1 MVKSKAIMH
10 LDYQKLEKFNN
21 LLSFEEYYYYMHID
35 DHGISNCSNIQTCS
49 NIQLEKYYT
58 S

>member
-1 MVKSKAIMH
+1 MH

-21 LLSFEEYYYYMHID
+21 LLSFEEYYYYMHSD
-35 DHGISNCSNIQTCS
+35 DYGISNCSNIQTCS